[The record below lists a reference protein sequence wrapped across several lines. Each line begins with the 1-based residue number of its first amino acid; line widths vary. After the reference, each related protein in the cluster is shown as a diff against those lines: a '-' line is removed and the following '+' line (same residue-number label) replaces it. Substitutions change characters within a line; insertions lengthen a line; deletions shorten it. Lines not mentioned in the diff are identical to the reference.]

1 MTCDPI
7 SENGKC
13 QGRGRSNSLPSHAVE
28 YLKAWLMSPKH
39 INHPYPT
46 EKEKAK
52 MVADTGIE
60 LKRLNNWFV
69 NNRIRYW
76 KPRMEALQRQNQ
88 QNSDAS
94 GSLSTE
100 SVSSPTS
107 TEDMIATP
115 GWFDQVSKIA
125 PEFGNEIQS
134 PSLKSLGGSF
144 QLLVHTVSDAST
156 NDSTTS
162 SDEEDVSDGSCSG
175 NSTDGLRVEPVVLF
189 HRKASTIKALPKAS
203 RKRPCEDEVLL
214 SPRSKFSRTNIDLWK
229 VACVTTPRLNDVSLP
244 TLDEAACLFGYASDQ

>member
-1 MTCDPI
+1 
-7 SENGKC
+7 
-13 QGRGRSNSLPSHAVE
+13 VE

-46 EKEKAK
+46 EKEKAT

-76 KPRMEALQRQNQ
+76 KPRMEALQKQNQ
-88 QNSDAS
+88 QNPDAS
-94 GSLSTE
+94 GSPSHQMSTE
-100 SVSSPTS
+100 SVSSSSS
-107 TEDMIATP
+107 TEDMTAAP
-115 GWFDQVSKIA
+115 DWFYQVSKIA
-125 PEFGNEIQS
+125 PEFGNELQS
-134 PSLKSLGGSF
+134 PFLKSIGQSF

-156 NDSTTS
+156 NDSTSS
-162 SDEEDVSDGSCSG
+162 SDEGDASDGSCSG
-175 NSTDGLRVEPVVLF
+175 NSTDGLRVEPVVMF